1 MTDFSQSLLEST
13 LAPRAVR
20 YTPTTGSTN
29 DDALAWL
36 ADGTPTG
43 AVVVTDEQT
52 QGRGRLGRTWFAP
65 PGSAL
70 LCSVVVRPSANTLPR
85 LTMVGALAVLT
96 MAESYGIEGVGIKWP
111 NDVLIS
117 GRKLSGVLPEAA
129 WQGDQLLGAV
139 VGMGVN
145 LNIPFIVTPLAEV
158 AISISDA
165 LGAPVDRLDALQR
178 LLSAFDAWSARLAQA
193 ALFRAWKAR
202 LVTVGQRV
210 SIGAIE
216 GIAEDVQPDGA
227 LLVRTDDGA
236 LERCYAGDV
245 GLASEI

>member
-1 MTDFSQSLLEST
+1 MSDFAAPLLAAA

-36 ADGTPTG
+36 ADGAPSG
-43 AVVVTDEQT
+43 AVVITDEQLE
-52 QGRGRLGRTWFAP
+52 GRGRLGRTWFAP

-70 LCSVVVRPSANTLPR
+70 LCSVVVRPPSALLPR
-85 LTMVGALAVLT
+85 LTMVGALAVLD
-96 MAESYGIEGVGIKWP
+96 MAESYAIDGAGIKWP
-111 NDVLIS
+111 NDVLIN

-165 LGAPVDRLDALQR
+165 LGAPVDRLDALTR
-178 LLSAFDAWSARLAQA
+178 LLVAFDARMAQLDSDS
-193 ALFRAWKAR
+193 LFEAWKSR
-202 LVTVGQRV
+202 LITLGQRV
-210 SIGAIE
+210 SFGA
-216 GIAEDVQPDGA
+216 VVVSQRMCS
-227 LLVRTDDGA
+227 RTA
-236 LERCYAGDV
+236 R
-245 GLASEI
+245 